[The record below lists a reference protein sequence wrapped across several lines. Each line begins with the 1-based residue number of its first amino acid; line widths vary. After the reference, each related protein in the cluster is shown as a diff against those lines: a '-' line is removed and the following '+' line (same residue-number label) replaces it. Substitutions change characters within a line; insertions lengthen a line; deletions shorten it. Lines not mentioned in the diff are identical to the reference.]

1 MVTLELSNSYSLVTF
16 AMMLLVFLED
26 REFLPFLMYLKTLS
40 DSTGK
45 GQIMEVKSYVQYESS
60 IWLEQEITAV
70 FNIVNL
76 LVRSKEQNII
86 AYWDQLAHSIF
97 SIGITYITLQ
107 THLEVKWK
115 TIEICPYDRANVRLV

>member
-1 MVTLELSNSYSLVTF
+1 MVTSELSNSYSLVTF
-16 AMMLLVFLED
+16 AMMLLVFLGD

-107 THLEVKWK
+107 THSEVKWK